1 MIPMTSYYD
10 YVLGLVPVTLVGITA
25 VLDAAGF
32 DHLLAVSVGAGAAA
46 LVVGHALFVNG
57 PVPAAVGE
65 VPAQSATD
73 PGPANAD

>member
-1 MIPMTSYYD
+1 MTSYYD

-46 LVVGHALFVNG
+46 LVVGHALFVNS
-57 PVPAAVGE
+57 PVPTPVEE
-65 VPAQSATD
+65 VPTQSATD
-73 PGPANAD
+73 HGPVNAD